1 MNAYFVP
8 QPHEKP
14 APRAPKRPNSKTY
27 TLKELRQCAGSE
39 LPLHLD
45 VGATKKE
52 EGYAMYGITTSSVST
67 QNRWHASYR

>member
-27 TLKELRQCAGSE
+27 TLKE